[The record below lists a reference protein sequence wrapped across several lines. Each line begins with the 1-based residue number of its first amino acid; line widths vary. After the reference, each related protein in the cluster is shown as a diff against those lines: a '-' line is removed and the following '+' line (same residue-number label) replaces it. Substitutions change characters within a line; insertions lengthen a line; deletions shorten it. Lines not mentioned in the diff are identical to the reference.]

1 MAAVVVV
8 KRVHF
13 ASSSVEVADIVQG
26 HLRRAEEVRPFGKFV
41 DLVLANLP
49 NHPLLLAPAERPS
62 PPALAARG
70 RRARRRGRGIFGCR
84 QDLHRGFYRLIEL
97 VLLLGRLLEERGGG
111 LRPTHG
117 KRAWDDVVEAQLRLG
132 EPRDTSGER
141 ARHVA
146 ADRPKVERVQITFRA
161 FPDHH
166 HVVAHARSLES
177 VPNRGGQPLV

>member
-1 MAAVVVV
+1 
-8 KRVHF
+8 
-13 ASSSVEVADIVQG
+13 
-26 HLRRAEEVRPFGKFV
+26 L
-41 DLVLANLP
+41 
-49 NHPLLLAPAERPS
+49 
-62 PPALAARG
+62 PPAVDEPS
-70 RRARRRGRGIFGCR
+70 RRRGRGIFGCR

-132 EPRDTSGER
+132 EPRDASGER

-177 VPNRGGQPLV
+177 VPNRGGQPVVEALAPFLKLSGHGVHLHRRTSSRVQNGRAKKNRRFKKLILW